1 MLVLFFTYTWHCI
14 PGTCALAIGAGGRFT
29 DSSSFRAPPAGDSV
43 GKGIGGVVGNVTNP
57 KQTLFY
63 FLVPKGL
70 LYPQG
75 CFCSGRLLE
84 LFGKIEFF

>member
-57 KQTLFY
+57 SRNCSIFWFRKDCYTLKDVFVVVDFWN
-63 FLVPKGL
+63 FLEK
-70 LYPQG
+70 
-75 CFCSGRLLE
+75 
-84 LFGKIEFF
+84 